1 MQLPDPLRLFQEW
14 FAEARDRE
22 KSDATAMALATADAT
37 GRPAVR
43 MVLLKQADARGFVF
57 YTNLGSPKAEDLRAN
72 PRAELCFHWPVLE
85 RQVRIAGSVEA
96 VAEAEADAYFAT
108 RPRLSQLG
116 AWASHQSRPMN
127 GRYEL
132 EQAVARETMR
142 FGVGVVPRPLFWSG
156 FRLVP
161 TLMEFW
167 HQRPFRHHDRQR
179 YTRAGGAWHHEWL
192 FP

>member
-22 KSDATAMALATADAT
+22 KSDATAMALATADAA

-43 MVLLKQADARGFVF
+43 MVLLKHADARGFVF
-57 YTNLGSPKAEDLRAN
+57 YTNLASPKAEALRAN

-85 RQVRIAGSVEA
+85 RQVRIFGNVEP
-96 VAEAEADAYFAT
+96 VADAEADTYFAT

-116 AWASHQSRPMN
+116 AWASHQSKPMN

-132 EQAVARETMR
+132 EQAVARETVR
-142 FGVGVVPRPLFWSG
+142 HGVGAVLRPPFWSG
-156 FRLVP
+156 FRVVP
-161 TLMEFW
+161 EQIEFW
-167 HQRPFRHHDRQR
+167 HQKPFRHHDRQR
-179 YTRAGGAWHHEWL
+179 FTRVNGAWHHEWL